1 MTRTDRKIVF
11 TALAFFDVV
20 VKCKD
25 ASGAKNEERIRELA
39 GLVESFCE
47 ENVINVSASVSDEP
61 GALVADQII
70 ERHVRE
76 LREDEETRLPE
87 DRQTLIK
94 LFDRLQQRK
103 TRRTR
108 REFYASATDAKLAD
122 LVLGLLDEEISGAV
136 VASDKAASFR
146 QASGLIRACPS
157 DVRNSERLMHRV

>member
-11 TALAFFDVV
+11 TALAFFAVV
-20 VKCKD
+20 VKGKD
-25 ASGAKNEERIRELA
+25 VSSAKNAERIRELA

-61 GALVADQII
+61 GALVIDQII
-70 ERHVRE
+70 ERHARE
-76 LREDEETRLPE
+76 LRDDEETQLPE

-103 TRRTR
+103 ARRTQ

-122 LVLGLLDEEISGAV
+122 LVLGLLDEEIDDGGKLAV
-136 VASDKAASFR
+136 
-146 QASGLIRACPS
+146 
-157 DVRNSERLMHRV
+157 M

>member
-11 TALAFFDVV
+11 TALAFFAVV
-20 VKCKD
+20 AKGKD
-25 ASGAKNEERIRELA
+25 ISSTKNAERIRELA

-61 GALVADQII
+61 GALVIDQII

-76 LREDEETRLPE
+76 LRDDEETQLPE

-103 TRRTR
+103 TRRTQ
-108 REFYASATDAKLAD
+108 REFYASATDAKLAN
-122 LVLGLLDEEISGAV
+122 LVLGLLDEEIDDVGKLAV
-136 VASDKAASFR
+136 
-146 QASGLIRACPS
+146 
-157 DVRNSERLMHRV
+157 M